1 MRKGTVKLAALVAI
15 VLLGY
20 PVVRYR
26 TASPCG
32 MLEKELVW
40 QMEDKIEQAAQE
52 AQVQLEAVGGDSL
65 DISANVGAALEGVA
79 AGIATGAARAKVR
92 NMSGGQC
99 ARELWRITIG
109 NEDPYDGTA
118 EGR

>member
-1 MRKGTVKLAALVAI
+1 MLKTTGKLAALVAI
-15 VLLGY
+15 VLLAY
-20 PVVRYR
+20 PFVHYR

-40 QMEDKIEQAAQE
+40 QMEDNIEQAAQE
-52 AQVQLEAVGGDSL
+52 AREQLKSVGGDSL
-65 DISANVGAALEGVA
+65 DISADVGAALEGVA

-92 NMSGGQC
+92 NMSTGQC

-109 NEDPYDGTA
+109 NEEPFG